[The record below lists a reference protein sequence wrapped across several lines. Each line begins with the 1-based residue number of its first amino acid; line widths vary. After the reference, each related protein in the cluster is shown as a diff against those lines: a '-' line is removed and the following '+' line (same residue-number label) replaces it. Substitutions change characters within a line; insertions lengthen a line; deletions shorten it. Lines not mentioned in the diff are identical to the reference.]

1 LRGELLGLYRKAPD
15 SSKHKD
21 EDGGEA
27 KGGGN
32 GAGPGLFAEEHGDYA
47 DTIGDDRA
55 KNIPLC
61 AGAGRVFPP
70 AGSGHLLQVYVG
82 RAPTIPAMAK
92 EPVFEYKQCIVIRND
107 VKMSCGKRCAQA
119 GHAAI
124 GAYNGADKSLQ
135 KAWLAEGQK
144 KVVLKANDERTLF
157 EIKVI
162 AERAGISTSL
172 IQDAGMTEIPPGTIT
187 ALGLGPAKTSDLDKI
202 TGSLSL
208 L

>member
-1 LRGELLGLYRKAPD
+1 MPKVTKNENIRKP
-15 SSKHKD
+15 
-21 EDGGEA
+21 
-27 KGGGN
+27 
-32 GAGPGLFAEEHGDYA
+32 
-47 DTIGDDRA
+47 
-55 KNIPLC
+55 
-61 AGAGRVFPP
+61 
-70 AGSGHLLQVYVG
+70 
-82 RAPTIPAMAK
+82 
-92 EPVFEYKQCIVIRND
+92 EPIFRYKQCLLIRND

-119 GHAAI
+119 AHASI
-124 GAYNGADKSLQ
+124 GAFESADKTLR
-135 KAWLAEGQK
+135 KAWQSEGQK

-187 ALGLGPAKTSDLDKI
+187 ALGLGPAKSEDLDKI